1 VTKELLDLSTVVA
14 RDTIR
19 ITSKLH
25 KDGKSYEVA
34 HPDDFSIYQL
44 EKIGQL
50 QVVSQTLQTA
60 ASKRKLKPAEERQ
73 MAKALH
79 DTVALIVPAME
90 PTVLKALTD
99 TMCLRII
106 GVWQSNA
113 PELKETDQGNA
124 GRRRSGRG

>member
-1 VTKELLDLSTVVA
+1 MKELLDLSTVVE

-25 KDGKSYEVA
+25 KDGKAYEVA
-34 HPDDFSIYQL
+34 HPDDFSIIQL

-50 QVVSQTLQTA
+50 QGVSQTLQTA

-73 MAKALH
+73 LQKSLK
-79 DTVALIVPAME
+79 DTVALIVPGIE
-90 PTVLKALTD
+90 PTVLRVLTD
-99 TMCLRII
+99 TMCLRIV
-106 GVWQSNA
+106 GVWQANA
-113 PELKETDQGNA
+113 PATKETDSGNA